1 MPVLYKLGGRKDSEI
16 VIKLKKYRFVY
27 LQYGQEYAKI
37 RSSYQEWRRDWP
49 CEARQPVCKRMYGA
63 KSRQMRVIPH
73 PCALGLPGAFSV
85 V

>member
-1 MPVLYKLGGRKDSEI
+1 MCAFLIFRRKNSGSLLKSRGICDII
-16 VIKLKKYRFVY
+16 VP
-27 LQYGQEYAKI
+27 
-37 RSSYQEWRRDWP
+37 SYQEWRRDWP
-49 CEARQPVCKRMYGA
+49 CEARQPGCKRMYGA